1 MTGKRERASY
11 DWSGKWREISQPITM
26 PSNLKKI
33 TISKKNRVAGCQWR
47 ENGCEQAMIGREN
60 GARFLS
66 KSQGPSTLK
75 KNHNLKEK
83 SCSGC
88 QWRENGCE
96 QDFKLLLLL
105 ASYDWSG
112 K

>member
-1 MTGKRERASY
+1 MTGKRVKASY
-11 DWSGKWREISQPITM
+11 DWSGKWREISQQITR
-26 PSNLKKI
+26 PSKLKKKI

-75 KNHNLKEK
+75 KNTISKKN
-83 SCSGC
+83 
-88 QWRENGCE
+88 RVAAANG
-96 QDFKLLLLL
+96 
-105 ASYDWSG
+105 G
-112 K
+112 KTAVSKILNYYYY

>member
-1 MTGKRERASY
+1 MAAANDGKTGANKLRLV
-11 DWSGKWREISQPITM
+11 GKMARDFSANHKAKQ
-26 PSNLKKI
+26 LKKKI

-75 KNHNLKEK
+75 KNTISKKN
-83 SCSGC
+83 
-88 QWRENGCE
+88 RVAAANG
-96 QDFKLLLLL
+96 
-105 ASYDWSG
+105 G
-112 K
+112 KTAVSKILNYYYY

>member
-1 MTGKRERASY
+1 MTGKRVKASY
-11 DWSGKWREISQPITM
+11 DWSGKWREISQQITR
-26 PSNLKKI
+26 PSKLKKKI

-60 GARFLS
+60 GARFPS
-66 KSQGPSTLK
+66 KSHGRSTLK
-75 KNHNLKEK
+75 KKSQSQRK

-96 QDFKLLLLL
+96 QDFKLLIIISKL
-105 ASYDWSG
+105 
-112 K
+112 